1 MLTRTNYQE
10 WAMLMHVNFEVAR
23 WWYAVEPKEGEEI
36 NYRHNRLALAVILR
50 SVPPDMLSSLR
61 ERRSS
66 AAAAWEAIKWIR
78 IGVHLQIK
86 DEPTTFTE
94 AERHQPWRRAML
106 EEINSIKSNKTW
118 RRVPL
123 PPGHRPIGLKWVY
136 KLKKNVVGNVV
147 KHKERLVAKGYVQ
160 QQGVYFNE
168 VFAHVARIESVRLLL
183 ALATQEG
190 WLVHH
195 MDMKSAFLNGELGEE
210 VYVRQPPGFVVNG
223 QEDKV
228 LCLDK
233 ALYGLRQAHRA
244 WNSNLDETLA
254 AIGFSHSTSEHAEY
268 THGEGA
274 SQLLV
279 GVYVDNLIITG
290 NNADEIT
297 TFKQQMCSRFKMSDL
312 GLLSFYLGIEV
323 K

>member
-10 WAMLMHVNFEVAR
+10 WAMLMHVNYEVAR
-23 WWYAVEPKEGEEI
+23 WWYALEPKEGEEI
-36 NYRHNRLALAVILR
+36 NYRHNQLALAAILR

-78 IGVHLQIK
+78 IGVHLHIK

-94 AERHQPWRRAML
+94 AERHQLWRRAML

-118 RRVPL
+118 RRVLL

-136 KLKKNVVGNVV
+136 KLKKNVVSNVV

-190 WLVHH
+190 L
-195 MDMKSAFLNGELGEE
+195 
-210 VYVRQPPGFVVNG
+210 
-223 QEDKV
+223 
-228 LCLDK
+228 
-233 ALYGLRQAHRA
+233 
-244 WNSNLDETLA
+244 
-254 AIGFSHSTSEHAEY
+254 ST
-268 THGEGA
+268 TW
-274 SQLLV
+274 
-279 GVYVDNLIITG
+279 T
-290 NNADEIT
+290 
-297 TFKQQMCSRFKMSDL
+297 
-312 GLLSFYLGIEV
+312 
-323 K
+323 